1 MTHFTGNDHWVTGSN
16 VNRRS
21 IGTCGALIIA
31 AFVAFMALTGCTVSN
46 NSENENAEDMEHTPL
61 KFGATYMTMN
71 NPYFES
77 LDDSI
82 EEVVVANGDV
92 LLTRDPAQD
101 QNKQNEQIQEMLDEG
116 VAAIFLNP
124 VDWKAVKPALIKC
137 KEAGVPVFDVDTYVY
152 DREYVVSSI
161 LSDNYNAGVQIAH
174 DMMKKRSSARIAI
187 INHENINST
196 SLRVQGF
203 LDTIQGNPRYRVVVH
218 EKITAELEVAMEI
231 TKTIIDDGIR
241 FDVVLGGND
250 PTALGV
256 LAALQLRRVEDPILI
271 YGIDGSPDGK
281 TMIKQGFLEGTS
293 AQFPIEIGNTAAETA
308 YRYLRGESVESNIII
323 PVKLITQENL
333 VDYDMAGWQ

>member
-1 MTHFTGNDHWVTGSN
+1 MRNRKGIGS
-16 VNRRS
+16 
-21 IGTCGALIIA
+21 IA
-31 AFVAFMALTGCTVSN
+31 AFLSVMIVLSGCAGQESASIT
-46 NSENENAEDMEHTPL
+46 EDNTEHTPR

-71 NPYFES
+71 NPYFEA

-92 LLTRDPAQD
+92 LITRDPAQD
-101 QNKQNEQIQEMLDEG
+101 QEKQNEQIQEMLDEG
-116 VAAIFLNP
+116 VVAIFLQP

-137 KEAGVPVFDVDTYVY
+137 KEAGVPVFDVDSYVY
-152 DREYVVSSI
+152 DSEYVVTSI
-161 LSDNYNAGVQIAH
+161 LSDNYDAGVQIAR
-174 DMMKKRSSARIAI
+174 DVMKKRSHAKIAI

-196 SLRVQGF
+196 ALRVQGF
-203 LDTIQGNPRYRVVVH
+203 LDTIAGHEEYEVVIQK
-218 EKITAELEVAMEI
+218 KITAELEVAMEI
-231 TKTIIDDGIR
+231 TKNIIDDGIQ

-250 PTALGV
+250 PTALGA

-293 AQFPIEIGNTAAETA
+293 AQFPIEMGNTAAETA
-308 YRYLRGESVESNIII
+308 YQYLNGESIESDIII

-333 VDYDMAGWQ
+333 VDYDIAGWQ

>member
-1 MTHFTGNDHWVTGSN
+1 MKDRKYTYGM
-16 VNRRS
+16 
-21 IGTCGALIIA
+21 IMLICTMIL
-31 AFVAFMALTGCTVSN
+31 LTGCGGKESN
-46 NSENENAEDMEHTPL
+46 QAKDKENEEHTPR

-92 LLTRDPAQD
+92 LITRDPAQD
-101 QNKQNEQIQEMLDEG
+101 QEKQNEQIQEMLDEG
-116 VAAIFLNP
+116 VSAIFLNP
-124 VDWKAVKPALIKC
+124 VDWKAVKPALMKC
-137 KEAGVPVFDVDTYVY
+137 KEAGVPIFNVDTYVY
-152 DREYVVSSI
+152 DDEYVTASI

-174 DMMKKRSSARIAI
+174 DMMKKRKSARIAI

-196 SLRVQGF
+196 ALRVQGF
-203 LDTIQGNPRYRVVVH
+203 LDTIKGQEEYQIVIH

-231 TKTIIDDGIR
+231 TKNIIDEGIQ

-250 PTALGV
+250 PTALGA
-256 LAALQLRRVEDPILI
+256 LAALQLRRIEDPILI

-281 TMIKQGFLEGTS
+281 TMIKQGFLEGSS
-293 AQFPIEIGNTAAETA
+293 AQFPIEIGNIAAETA
-308 YRYLRGESVESNIII
+308 YRYLNGELIESNIIV

-333 VDYDMAGWQ
+333 VEYDMAGWQ